1 MPEPR
6 AIIEAIQRDR
16 GFDPADDAPGLAR
29 SPGGRNQRDLGNA
42 LKLLS
47 DQLYNSDGHF
57 LLELLQNADD
67 NAYAPG
73 VEPAVSIDVGPESI
87 VLRNNEVGF
96 SDSNVEALCSVGE
109 STKRTQKS
117 QTTGEKGIGFKAVF
131 KVSDRP
137 EVHSGG
143 YHFCFDR
150 VRYGDLGLV
159 TPRWLEP
166 PTNQPPLRGTTIVLP
181 YKSTYSPNQDLQAQL
196 RPELLLFLRR
206 LRRVRI
212 VDGSKGITTELR
224 RSGEGSI
231 VEIVRSVTSRGATA
245 SGTCRFFRHA
255 RTVRVDDLR
264 EELRP
269 EIAHTEVVVAA
280 ALSDNGAVDGGV
292 GRHLFAFLPVRESG
306 LRFVAHADFIL
317 NTSREDVMR
326 QRPWNLRLRDELGLA
341 VADAVMAIQQDT
353 AAGRTALRMLSKPS
367 GIPDTF
373 IQPILERAIGALAGS
388 ACVPVKSGGWSVP
401 EKAIRHDPGTLSEL
415 IPPEESATLIG
426 RSLLDDSVTLISE
439 ALDLLKVPRFQ
450 LADLLKACT
459 ASEWMA
465 KRSPAWFADLYRRL
479 EPLAKSDDVA
489 KQLQSAAIIRLG
501 DSSVV
506 PASQRGVFRSL
517 SRRTTYGFEDQLAIL
532 DVAVLHEAK
541 ARSWLE
547 AVDALLARLGV
558 RDADPAAIID
568 KHIVRTHVESAGKV
582 GIATLLGHGRYL
594 RDHLEQYLKSKG
606 DGRDAALA
614 GLREK
619 IWLLTEK
626 RDGDKRFV
634 KHGADLYL
642 GDAFGDPNKLQSL
655 LAEWIDGDIVASD
668 YLAGDAV
675 KAPDSWRA
683 LFINLGA
690 HTLPRVQRSQVAPS
704 HVSPPPIY
712 RGSPA
717 PTADDWVASAELAG
731 LIALKDPVRKS
742 AFVSLLDRHWAT
754 HWARYSTC
762 RLTRGYQLTDGSS
775 SLLEAFRVMPVLD
788 SREEWV
794 PFTGLYQPTE
804 NNRAVFGN
812 GVRYLKAPVNSPD
825 LTQAVGIIHEP
836 TVEQVLARLSE
847 LSSEGTADK
856 KAVGKLYRFLEEHW
870 EGHEVLIAEYFRDHA
885 VVCVKCGESPSWAQ
899 SGDCCW
905 QVPARLREAAPLR
918 GLVGIWHQLEE
929 FFCDKLAVRKS
940 LSREEWVA
948 TLLALSDIELEP
960 AEVGELA
967 RQVYREL
974 EALLTADG
982 AATSDTIPEWFM
994 PVVEGLGI
1002 WTTRGEWW
1010 RNDGDVF
1017 ANDDPALMGLFSDS
1031 DSVAFIDISPIDLPR
1046 FSLLTQVLGITS
1058 VSNAPRD
1065 PAGGG
1070 EHHDAL
1076 DLGDHLRVRWS
1087 AIARLL
1093 YHRHHALY
1101 EVVKS
1106 DGRLGALR
1114 TVAAKS
1120 WDPLLLEVSLNG
1132 VRRQHRFEC
1141 KLRSMAGA
1149 LELLVDEDELDN
1161 WAAFGLEIGR
1171 YLGLDESESSF
1182 IGMMLD
1188 AEEDTTLE
1196 KLMRTYRVHEL
1207 PASELDF
1214 LMHGTPIAVTH
1225 DELDPEVEDDSDS
1238 ETHGDDATSTP
1249 SAADPDDNSENG
1261 ASDQDGGED
1270 ADEEVDSVNQVDTRG
1285 SVANGGTLG
1294 GNHSETPAPATPSPP
1309 HGKVEGAL
1317 SRQDSGG
1324 TIGGSGGPAPNA
1336 ARNSSSTPH
1345 GSRDG
1350 GTSPPTTPDRPHSG
1364 ERKPQRSPGRLI
1376 SYVAPPESA
1385 DRDADGSEDAQAER
1399 DRTNL
1404 AAIAYV
1410 VLKEKEE
1417 QRRAEVRD
1425 HTNPGYDIESFNVAE
1440 ESDRY
1445 IEVKGL
1451 QGAWGERGVTMTPTQ
1466 FAFAKEHGDR
1476 AWLYVVEFADD
1487 PARRKLWRIRDPVAK
1502 VTRFGY
1508 DHGWQGVADLAPP
1521 PAPPGA
1527 ALKVGAKWRCDDGV
1541 VGSVESVKRSPSFVS
1556 VRVVRPDGTTR
1567 SRSGPEE
1574 LLLRSILGD

>member
-1 MPEPR
+1 MPDPR

-16 GFDPADDAPGLAR
+16 GFDPTDDAPGLAR

-73 VEPAVSIDVGPESI
+73 VEPAVSIEIGPESI

-166 PTNQPPLRGTTIVLP
+166 PTDRPPLRGTTIVLP

-212 VDGSKGITTELR
+212 VDGSKGVTTELR
-224 RSGEGSI
+224 RSGEGSM
-231 VEIVRSVTSRGATA
+231 VEIVRSVSSKGATT
-245 SGTCRFFRHA
+245 SSTCRFFRHA
-255 RTVRVDDLR
+255 RPVRVDDLR

-280 ALSDNGAVDGGV
+280 ALSDNGTIEGGV

-341 VADAVMAIQQDT
+341 VADAVLAIQQDT
-353 AAGRTALRMLSKPS
+353 IAGRTALRMLSKPS

-426 RSLLDDSVTLISE
+426 RSLLDDSVSLISE
-439 ALDLLKVPRFQ
+439 ALDLLKIPRFQ

-459 ASEWMA
+459 ASGWMA
-465 KRSPAWFADLYRRL
+465 KRTPNWFADLYRRL
-479 EPLAKSDDVA
+479 EPLAKSDEVT

-501 DSSVV
+501 DSSGVT
-506 PASQRGVFRSL
+506 AAHHGVFRSL

-547 AVDALLARLGV
+547 AVDAFLARLGV

-614 GLREK
+614 GLRET

-634 KHGADLYL
+634 KHGSDLYL

-655 LAEWIDGDIVASD
+655 LGEWIDADVVATD
-668 YLAGDAV
+668 YLAGDAT
-675 KAPDSWRA
+675 KATDSWRA

-690 HTLPRVQRSQVAPS
+690 HTLPRVRRSQVAPS
-704 HVSPPPIY
+704 HVSPPPSY

-731 LIALKDPVRKS
+731 LIGLKDPVRKS
-742 AFVSLLDRHWAT
+742 AFVSLLDRHWTT

-762 RLTRGYQLTDGSS
+762 RLSRGYQLTDGSS

-788 SREEWV
+788 SRGEWV

-804 NNRAVFGN
+804 NNRVVFGN
-812 GVRYLKAPVNSPD
+812 GVRYLQTP
-825 LTQAVGIIHEP
+825 LTSKELVEAIGVVSEP
-836 TVEQVLARLSE
+836 TVEQVLNRLSE
-847 LSSEGTADK
+847 LSRQSTADRK
-856 KAVGKLYRFLEEHW
+856 EVAKLYRFLDEHW
-870 EGHEVLIAEYFRDHA
+870 EGHEERIAEYFREHS
-885 VVCVKCGESPSWAQ
+885 VVCVKCGDGPSWAQ
-899 SGDCCW
+899 SGSCCW
-905 QVPARLREAAPLR
+905 MVPSRLREAAPLR
-918 GLVGIWHQLEE
+918 GLVGVWPQLEE
-929 FFCDKLAVRKS
+929 FFCEKLAVRKS

-948 TLLALSDIELEP
+948 TLLALPDIELEVSE
-960 AEVGELA
+960 AGELA
-967 RQVYREL
+967 RRVYREL
-974 EALLTADG
+974 EDLL
-982 AATSDTIPEWFM
+982 AAEEIREGEEVPEWFK
-994 PVVEGLGI
+994 PVVEGIGV

-1010 RNDGDVF
+1010 RNEGNVYVNDAPDV
-1017 ANDDPALMGLFSDS
+1017 AELFSDAESLAFFDIPPS
-1031 DSVAFIDISPIDLPR
+1031 DVPR
-1046 FSLLTQVLGITS
+1046 FRTLVTALGLTP
-1058 VSNAPRD
+1058 VSAAPRE
-1065 PAGGG
+1065 PVSHA
-1070 EHHDAL
+1070 EHRESPEVASHI
-1076 DLGDHLRVRWS
+1076 RSRWT
-1087 AIARLL
+1087 AIARYL
-1093 YHRHHALY
+1093 YYRHHALY
-1101 EVVKS
+1101 EQVKS
-1106 DGRLGALR
+1106 DGRLIALR
-1114 TVAAKS
+1114 TLSVTS
-1120 WDPLLLEVSLNG
+1120 WMPLLLEVSLNG
-1132 VRRQHRFEC
+1132 VQRQHRFEC
-1141 KLRSMAGA
+1141 TLQGGGGA
-1149 LELLVDEDELDN
+1149 LELLVDHDERDS
-1161 WAAFGLEIGR
+1161 WAWIGREIGQ
-1171 YLGLDESESSF
+1171 YLTLDEDASSF
-1182 IGMMLD
+1182 ISMVLAAKD
-1188 AEEDTTLE
+1188 ESAVE
-1196 KLMRTYRVHEL
+1196 KLMRPYRVYDL
-1207 PASELDF
+1207 PQVERDF
-1214 LMHGTPIAVTH
+1214 LIDGRQLTPPNEESEGQHEDESGFLDEEEDLGASPGQALEERSESGIHG
-1225 DELDPEVEDDSDS
+1225 EEEVGDDGSDVADMDVGGSKVAADSDKAPGS
-1238 ETHGDDATSTP
+1238 SNSAT
-1249 SAADPDDNSENG
+1249 G
-1261 ASDQDGGED
+1261 ASTTSNSQMED
-1270 ADEEVDSVNQVDTRG
+1270 RRLPEGMSRA
-1285 SVANGGTLG
+1285 GGTTQSNGDLG
-1294 GNHSETPAPATPSPP
+1294 RKAAGRAT
-1309 HGKVEGAL
+1309 
-1317 SRQDSGG
+1317 G
-1324 TIGGSGGPAPNA
+1324 T
-1336 ARNSSSTPH
+1336 H
-1345 GSRDG
+1345 QGSRVG
-1350 GTSPPTTPDRPHSG
+1350 GAAPPISPDRPHSE
-1364 ERKPQRSPGRLI
+1364 ERKPQRTPGRLI
-1376 SYVAPPESA
+1376 SYVEPTETS
-1385 DRDADGSEDAQAER
+1385 DRDADGDDAVQAER

-1404 AAIAYV
+1404 AAVAYV

-1425 HTNPGYDIESFNVAE
+1425 HTNPGYDIESFNVAG

-1451 QGAWGERGVTMTPTQ
+1451 QGAWGERGVTMTATQ
-1466 FAFAKEHGDR
+1466 FAFAQEHRDR
-1476 AWLYVVEFADD
+1476 AWLYVVEFAND
-1487 PARRKLWRIRDPVAK
+1487 PARRKLWRVRDPAAK

-1508 DHGWQGVADLAPP
+1508 DHGWQSVADLAPP
-1521 PAPPGA
+1521 PAPAGA
-1527 ALKVGAKWRCDDGV
+1527 ALKAGAKWLCDDGV
-1541 VGSVESVKRSPSFVS
+1541 VGTIESVKRSPTFAS
-1556 VRVVRPDGTTR
+1556 VRVARPDGTTS

-1574 LLLRSILGD
+1574 VLARNVVGN